1 MNAAA
6 GAGDIVIDTVSGR
19 VEGAAAHERLAVFG
33 LRVATYLLRPFH
45 LFGASYVARLM
56 RRIIPSRK
64 SISFRLAED
73 SVMRTGWCDNYWSFL
88 CLPRF
93 NYEASIRTLIDGSRD
108 VDYGFIDAGANFGY
122 WSVLASSRWGRS
134 RPVVA
139 IEAAADTF
147 ARLAENCRLNGGR
160 FTVINRAIG
169 ATSGEHVRIYGVKH
183 EQRTTV
189 APSADAKPVLDC
201 VTITLDEIAAMPEFR
216 GVGSFVV
223 KLDVEGVEI
232 PAFAGARR
240 LLDGDSV
247 FVYEEHGSD
256 RGHATTHH
264 VLNSLGM
271 RVFWLGEGG
280 GEEIRDPGRLDAI
293 KTSRRYGYDMIASR
307 SPFWLSRL
315 EKMTGAN
322 GNAPAPLK
330 DAA

>member
-1 MNAAA
+1 MQAAV
-6 GAGDIVIDTVSGR
+6 GTGDIVIDTVSGR
-19 VEGAAAHERLAVFG
+19 IEGAALHERLAIG
-33 LRVATYLLRPFH
+33 LLRVSTYLLRPFH

-56 RRIIPSRK
+56 RRLLPSRK

-73 SVMRTGWCDNYWSFL
+73 SVMRTPWCDYYWSFL

-93 NYEASIRTLIDGSRD
+93 NYEAPVRALIEESRD

-122 WSVLASSRWGRS
+122 WSVLASSRWGGS

-147 ARLAENCRLNGGR
+147 RRLEENRRLNGKR
-160 FTVINRAIG
+160 FTALNRAIG
-169 ATSGEHVRIYGVKH
+169 ASSGETVQIYGAKH
-183 EQRTTV
+183 EQRSTV
-189 APSADAKPVLDC
+189 QPSAEAKPILEC
-201 VTITLDEIAAMPEFR
+201 QTITLDEVAAMPEFA
-216 GVGSFVV
+216 GVGSFMV

-232 PAFAGARR
+232 PAFEGARR
-240 LLDGDSV
+240 LIEGDSV

-256 RGHATTHH
+256 RAHATTHH
-264 VLNSLGM
+264 VLKSLGM
-271 RVFWLGEGG
+271 RVFWLGEGR

-293 KTSRRYGYDMIASR
+293 KTSRRFGYDMVASR

-315 EKMTGAN
+315 EKMTGAS
-322 GNAPAPLK
+322 GIEPGALR

>member
-1 MNAAA
+1 MHAAV
-6 GAGDIVIDTVSGR
+6 GAGDIVIDTMSGR
-19 VEGAAAHERLAVFG
+19 VEGAAAHEHLAIG
-33 LRVATYLLRPFH
+33 LLRVSTYLLRPFN

-56 RRIIPSRK
+56 RRLLPSRK
-64 SISFRLAED
+64 SISYRLAED

-93 NYEASIRTLIDGSRD
+93 NYEASIRTLIDGSHD

-122 WSVLASSRWGRS
+122 WSVLVSSRWGGS

-147 ARLAENCRLNGGR
+147 GRLEENCRLNDNR
-160 FTVINRAIG
+160 FTVLNRAIG
-169 ATSGEHVRIYGVKH
+169 ARSGEQVRLYGVKH

-189 APSADAKPVLDC
+189 APSADAKPILDS
-201 VTITLDEIAAMPEFR
+201 VTITLDEVAAMPEFAR
-216 GVGSFVV
+216 VGSFMV

-232 PAFAGARR
+232 PAFAGAPR
-240 LLDGDSV
+240 LLDGNSV

-271 RVFWLGEGG
+271 RVFWLGEGR

-293 KTSRRYGYDMIASR
+293 KTSRRYGYDMVASR

-315 EKMTGAN
+315 EKMTGAS
-322 GNAPAPLK
+322 GIQPGALK

>member
-1 MNAAA
+1 MHAAV
-6 GAGDIVIDTVSGR
+6 GTGDIVIDTMSGR
-19 VEGAAAHERLAVFG
+19 VEGAAPHERLALFG
-33 LRVATYLLRPFH
+33 LRVSTYLLRPFH

-56 RRIIPSRK
+56 RRLLPSRK
-64 SISFRLAED
+64 SISYRLADD

-122 WSVLASSRWGRS
+122 WSVLASSRWGGS

-147 ARLAENCRLNGGR
+147 RRLEENCRLNGGR
-160 FTVINRAIG
+160 FTVLNRAIG
-169 ATSGEHVRIYGVKH
+169 PVSGEKVRIYGVKH

-189 APSADAKPVLDC
+189 APSADAKPILDC
-201 VTITLDEIAAMPEFR
+201 ITITLDDVAAMPEFA
-216 GVGSFVV
+216 GVDGFMV
-223 KLDVEGVEI
+223 KLDVEGVEV
-232 PAFAGARR
+232 PAFAGAPR
-240 LLDGDSV
+240 LLDGNSV

-256 RGHATTHH
+256 RGHVTTHH

-271 RVFWLGEGG
+271 RVFWLGEGR
-280 GEEIRDPGRLDAI
+280 GEEIRDPRRLDAI

-315 EKMTGAN
+315 EKMTGAS
-322 GNAPAPLK
+322 GVQPGALR